1 MGMCKMLRFCQVK
14 DCYCETLRYY
24 CTVRTP
30 FCKALMH
37 TYVYMYVRMCGA
49 HLFLND
55 GSQVQLLLGPQHE
68 VLSHHHANK
77 HGRHGQQA
85 VWPEGLDD

>member
-1 MGMCKMLRFCQVK
+1 MR
-14 DCYCETLRYY
+14 
-24 CTVRTP
+24 
-30 FCKALMH
+30 
-37 TYVYMYVRMCGA
+37 TYVHMYVRMCGA

-85 VWPEGLDD
+85 VWPEGLDDQQLVESLAKRSCTEEQTEANTQQ